1 MTQYDFRWVKSTPAS
16 PFRGPSDLDIS
27 IYSDS
32 VTSQRGTTT
41 VCSVRSKNHVSGGI
55 PCTSLLK
62 NHQFKRNYHCDFVH
76 GSTYT
81 VLHIICTSCPT
92 DDAKGDKKVL
102 TQFPPFSHK
111 NVRGIL
117 QFYRKPTVM
126 SIALRKAS
134 STTLFNLVWEIF
146 HNVEPL

>member
-1 MTQYDFRWVKSTPAS
+1 MVEHT
-16 PFRGPSDLDIS
+16 
-27 IYSDS
+27 
-32 VTSQRGTTT
+32 
-41 VCSVRSKNHVSGGI
+41 
-55 PCTSLLK
+55 
-62 NHQFKRNYHCDFVH
+62 
-76 GSTYT
+76 
-81 VLHIICTSCPT
+81 ICTSCPT

-134 STTLFNLVWEIF
+134 STTLFNLVREIF
-146 HNVEPL
+146 HNVESLLVRPCFYQRKTEGP

>member
-1 MTQYDFRWVKSTPAS
+1 MGES
-16 PFRGPSDLDIS
+16 PVLSYR
-27 IYSDS
+27 
-32 VTSQRGTTT
+32 TTT
-41 VCSVRSKNHVSGGI
+41 NLKETIIVILYMVC
-55 PCTSLLK
+55 
-62 NHQFKRNYHCDFVH
+62 
-76 GSTYT
+76 STYT
-81 VLHIICTSCPT
+81 VHTICTGCPT

-134 STTLFNLVWEIF
+134 STTLFNLVREIF
-146 HNVEPL
+146 HNVAVPNNLNHQISWSDFPVLFMVRHLY